1 MRPALIRKKGE
12 ELDLLRRK
20 ASELFKNLHISKENI
35 AKDAIETYI
44 TLWQVQR
51 KARYDL
57 FKIKIE
63 DKEFPFDW
71 KKQLSDANDPNKE
84 AIKIIN
90 KFVKAGYANLHL

>member
-35 AKDAIETYI
+35 AKDAIEAYI

-63 DKEFPFDW
+63 EKEFPFGSEW
-71 KKQLSDANDPNKE
+71 NKQLSDANDP
-84 AIKIIN
+84 
-90 KFVKAGYANLHL
+90 

>member
-1 MRPALIRKKGE
+1 MRPALIKKKGE

-35 AKDAIETYI
+35 AKDAIEAYI

-63 DKEFPFDW
+63 DIEFPFDW

-84 AIKIIN
+84 AIKIIT